1 MAWVE
6 FLRPEREPKLAFI
19 HQPFTQTTPPLLQL
33 PQTLPQSP
41 LTPQGYPMS
50 PSLTCSCR
58 SPALNGPV
66 GLHPKASPMDPLPE
80 LALQGS
86 S

>member
-6 FLRPEREPKLAFI
+6 FLRPESEPKLAFV
-19 HQPFTQTTPPLLQL
+19 HQPFIQTTTPLLQL
-33 PQTLPQSP
+33 PQTLPQSS
-41 LTPQGYPMS
+41 LTPQGYPRS

-66 GLHPKASPMDPLPE
+66 SLHPKDSPLGPLPE

-86 S
+86 G